1 MGQEGRGGRQTP
13 KGRRPRRRGCGSPT
27 GSRAVVALSQPSQGQ
42 DPGHGGAWGQEMRDF
57 CCQGL
62 GGTAFPKGQETDGL
76 TRMVSQAFWGQGR
89 ARTREEALACAE
101 MKLVGLQV
109 GSPPPSSQEGLG
121 AISDPAPRS
130 AWIRRVRPR
139 AVPKGPEWT
148 DRASSDVPAPRGS
161 WACGPRSTWARGW
174 GSASTSSRGRGK
186 GGPGRGSSQSEEGS
200 QPLSHH
206 KGTQCRPRSA
216 DR

>member
-1 MGQEGRGGRQTP
+1 MGPLLRVRAETPGQGKLVAPVHGGRVWDIIVTGSTAGKGIGANSPGLPDRPTPCFWGKTMGQEGRGRSRTP

-109 GSPPPSSQEGLG
+109 GSPPH
-121 AISDPAPRS
+121 PRH
-130 AWIRRVRPR
+130 R
-139 AVPKGPEWT
+139 
-148 DRASSDVPAPRGS
+148 
-161 WACGPRSTWARGW
+161 RGW
-174 GSASTSSRGRGK
+174 GH
-186 GGPGRGSSQSEEGS
+186 
-200 QPLSHH
+200 L
-206 KGTQCRPRSA
+206 
-216 DR
+216 